1 MKKENRIVSSREA
14 SMPKPAELLPLNRP
28 DDESVRGRLIG
39 ANGSP
44 GRNGHLPLPPA
55 LASGP
60 DLPALLR
67 ALKRRWFLAF
77 FLGTLLAAGAGVAAW
92 YLLPIRYT
100 AYSQLRIAMTP
111 PWLVVRNADTPD
123 GRGEFLTYLRTQ
135 AAWIKNYFVLGAALQ
150 REEVKYLRMVREQ
163 PEPLTWLA
171 DELKVD
177 FQEGSEILTVSLIGT
192 DPDEVVTLVKAV
204 TQTYLDKIVNME
216 REQRRTRL
224 TELND
229 IYGKSVEKLRV
240 RRNSM
245 RKLADTLGTSD
256 SQALSQKQMNLLTY
270 FGEKQRQLG
279 QVETELM
286 KAAARQQAYQAR
298 EKAVTEP
305 AVTETMVAEALDG
318 DLTGKQ
324 LVSRILRLKDIIAEY
339 RHSAVQDNEPSLL
352 RAQRQLAEAE
362 KAIET
367 RKAELRPE
375 LLERLRQKVRAE
387 SDTGLVQLNAEVAAL
402 TEQEKRLRAEV
413 ETLSKEADKIGT
425 SSTELEMVRAEIQ
438 REDKV
443 ANRVGDEVD
452 VLQIELRSQP
462 RVTLSQEAA
471 IQKKDIKRQLLAVI
485 LAPLAVLVGV
495 CLFVAW
501 WEFRARRIQS
511 SEEVIKGLGM
521 RVVGAVPALPR
532 RVRSRPM
539 TNGKETAGSS
549 LLESIDGIRTVLLRD
564 ASVQETRVVMVT
576 SAVSG
581 EGKTTLAS
589 HLAGSLARSGRRSLL
604 IDCDLRHPAV
614 HQLFEVPL
622 RPGFSEAVL
631 GEMHIM
637 EVTRTTAVNG
647 LSVIPAGQW
656 DREVMQIMT
665 REEVLAIFEK
675 LKGEYDFIVMDSH
688 PVLAATD
695 ALVIGQYADA
705 VLLSLLRDVSQTHR
719 VFAACQRL
727 ATLGIR
733 ILGAVVNGTRPDDL
747 LGASYPATASAKR

>member
-1 MKKENRIVSSREA
+1 
-14 SMPKPAELLPLNRP
+14 MPKPAELLPLSRPEDGSGTSSNRGNLF
-28 DDESVRGRLIG
+28 EV
-39 ANGSP
+39 NGSP

-60 DLPALLR
+60 DMPALLR
-67 ALKRRWFLAF
+67 ALKRRWVLAF
-77 FLGTLLAAGAGVAAW
+77 FLGTLLATGAGVGAW
-92 YLLPIRYT
+92 FLLPVRYT
-100 AYSQLRIAMTP
+100 AYAQLRIAMTP
-111 PWLVVRNADTPD
+111 PWLVVRNADTPE

-150 REEVKYLRMVREQ
+150 RQEVKNLRMVHEQ

-177 FQEGSEILTVSLIGT
+177 FQEGSEILTVSLTGT

-216 REQRRTRL
+216 RQQRRDRL
-224 TELND
+224 KELAD
-229 IYGKSVEKLRV
+229 LYGKSVEKLRA
-240 RRNSM
+240 RRSAM
-245 RKLADTLGTSD
+245 RQLADTLGTSD
-256 SQALSQKQMNLLTY
+256 SQALTQKQMNLLTY

-286 KAAARQQAYQAR
+286 KAQAR
-298 EKAVTEP
+298 LDAYKARDKTIAEP
-305 AVTETMVAEALDG
+305 AITEAMVAEALDA
-318 DLTGKQ
+318 DLTAKQ
-324 LVSRILRLKDIIAEY
+324 LVGRSLRLKDIIAEY
-339 RHSAVQDNEPSLL
+339 RHSAAQDNEPSLL
-352 RAQRQLAEAE
+352 RAQRQLADTE
-362 KAIET
+362 KALEA
-367 RKAELRPE
+367 RKAELRPG
-375 LLERLRQKVRAE
+375 LLERLRQKIRAE
-387 SDTGLVQLNAEVAAL
+387 SDSGLVQLQTDVVAL
-402 TEQEKRLRAEV
+402 TEQGKKLRAEV
-413 ETLSKEADKIGT
+413 ETLSREADKVGT
-425 SSTELEMVRAEIQ
+425 SSTELEMLREEIQ

-443 ANRVGDEVD
+443 STRVGDEKD
-452 VLQIELRSQP
+452 VLQIEIHSQP
-462 RVTLSQEAA
+462 RVTLNQDAA

-485 LAPLAVLVGV
+485 LCPLVVLVGV
-495 CLFVAW
+495 CLLVGW

-521 RVVGAVPALPR
+521 RVVGVVPALPV
-532 RVRSRPM
+532 RVRSRLV
-539 TNGKETAGSS
+539 TSGKEAAGSS

-589 HLAGSLARSGRRSLL
+589 HLAGSLARSGRRTLL
-604 IDCDLRHPAV
+604 IDCDFRHPAV

-622 RPGFSEAVL
+622 SPGFSEAVL
-631 GEMHIM
+631 GETHVM

-647 LSVIPAGQW
+647 LSIIPAGQW
-656 DREVMQIMT
+656 DREVLQIMT

-705 VLLSLLRDVSQTHR
+705 VLLSLLRNMSQAHR

-733 ILGAVVNGTRPDDL
+733 ILGAVVNGSRPDDW
-747 LGASYPATASAKR
+747 LGASYPATASAMR

>member
-1 MKKENRIVSSREA
+1 MSAQEA
-14 SMPKPAELLPLNRP
+14 RKPRPAELLPLSGP
-28 DDESVRGRLIG
+28 DDESGPSAKSGLIA

-60 DLPALLR
+60 DMPALLR

-77 FLGTLLAAGAGVAAW
+77 FFGTLLAAAAGVAAW
-92 YLLPIRYT
+92 YLLPVRYT

-111 PWLVVRNADTPD
+111 PWLVVRNADTAD
-123 GRGEFLTYLRTQ
+123 ARGEFLTYLRTQ
-135 AAWIKNYFVLGAALQ
+135 AAWIKNYFILGAALQ
-150 REEVKYLRMVREQ
+150 RDEVKNLPMVREQ

-177 FQEGSEILTVSLIGT
+177 FQEGSEILTISLIGT
-192 DPDEVVTLVKAV
+192 EPEQVVTLVRGV
-204 TQTYLDKIVNME
+204 TQTYLDKVVNME

-224 TELND
+224 TELNN
-229 IYGKSVEKLRV
+229 IYATSVEKLRV
-240 RRNSM
+240 RRNSV

-256 SQALSQKQMNLLTY
+256 SQALTQKQMNLLTY

-286 KAAARQQAYQAR
+286 KAQARLDAYQAR

-305 AVTETMVAEALDG
+305 VVTETMLSEALDG

-324 LVSRILRLKDIIAEY
+324 LVSRMLRLKDIIAEY
-339 RHSAVQDNEPSLL
+339 QHSAVHNDEPSLL

-362 KAIET
+362 KALEA
-367 RKAELRPE
+367 RKTQLRPE
-375 LLERLRQKVRAE
+375 LLERVRQKLRAD
-387 SDTGLVQLNAEVAAL
+387 SDTGLVQLQAEVAAL
-402 TEQEKRLRAEV
+402 TEQDKRLRGEV

-425 SSTELEMVRAEIQ
+425 SSTELEMLRAEIQ
-438 REDKV
+438 REDKI
-443 ANRVGDEVD
+443 ATRVGDEVD

-462 RVTLSQEAA
+462 RVTLSQESA

-485 LAPLAVLVGV
+485 LAPLVVLVGV
-495 CLFVAW
+495 CLLVAW

-521 RVVGAVPALPR
+521 RVVGAVPAVSV
-532 RVRSRPM
+532 RVRSRPL
-539 TNGKETAGSS
+539 TSGKESAGNS

-576 SAVSG
+576 SPVSG

-589 HLAGSLARSGRRSLL
+589 HLAGSLARSGRRTLL

-637 EVTRTTAVNG
+637 EVTRPTAING

-665 REEVLAIFEK
+665 REEVVAIFEK

-705 VLLSLLRDVSQTHR
+705 VLLSLLRDVSQAHR

-733 ILGAVVNGTRPDDL
+733 ILGAVVNATRPDDL
-747 LGASYPATASAKR
+747 LGASYPATATAKR

>member
-14 SMPKPAELLPLNRP
+14 RMPKPAELLPLNRP
-28 DDESVRGRLIG
+28 DDESVQGSLIA

-150 REEVKYLRMVREQ
+150 REEVKNLRMVREQ

-192 DPDEVVTLVKAV
+192 DPDEVVALVKAV

-286 KAAARQQAYQAR
+286 KAQARQQAYQAR

-305 AVTETMVAEALDG
+305 AVTETMVAEALDS

-352 RAQRQLAEAE
+352 RAQRQLAETE

-375 LLERLRQKVRAE
+375 LLGRLRQKVRAE

-443 ANRVGDEVD
+443 ATRVGDEVD

-495 CLFVAW
+495 CLLVAW

-521 RVVGAVPALPR
+521 RVVGAVPALPM

-589 HLAGSLARSGRRSLL
+589 HLAGSLARSGRRTLL

-747 LGASYPATASAKR
+747 LGASYPATTSAKR